1 MRVKITAFLLI
12 SILAVP
18 WLQNLSWGPS
28 AVLVQSVVAWCCWAV
43 FGLLCVGINTTQDQ
57 VHASVVKAWGLAA
70 VLSACIGLL
79 QYFGAANG
87 LQGVASAA
95 DVGQAY
101 GNLRQRNQFATLM
114 SVGLVALLWHAAT
127 ANAHRGLPGATPS
140 KVWALYLMAALLSA
154 ANAASGSRTGMLQW
168 LLLAAV
174 YGFWIAA
181 KRQGLVRQ
189 LLAVS
194 LLAYGLAAML
204 LPILLGQ
211 GVLESGILSR
221 LQEASPA
228 CASRITL
235 WANVLELIARKPLMG
250 WGWGELDYAH
260 FISPF
265 RGVRFCGI
273 VDNAHNLP
281 LQLAVELGLPLA
293 VLVCGLLLGGVLYAK
308 PWREVQPSRQAAWA
322 VLAVIGLHSMLEY
335 PLWYAPFQGAVMAA
349 VFFLCTKT
357 EGLSNTFKKS
367 KIAILSVGI
376 LAASVVVAFDY
387 WRMSQ
392 IYLPLASRAQVF
404 KTNAWHV
411 ANAPWLFKNLA
422 VFAQLT
428 TTALQRDNA
437 AHVHA
442 MALQLLH
449 FSPEPRVIE
458 KLIESAVMLGKKE
471 ESMFYL
477 ARYKDAFP
485 AEAARWMEKHKKTFR
500 MIDVQ

>member
-1 MRVKITAFLLI
+1 MRVKIAAYVLI
-12 SILAVP
+12 SLLALP

-28 AVLVQSVVAWCCWAV
+28 ALLVQSVVAWSCWAV
-43 FGLLCVGINTTQDQ
+43 FGLLCVGVNTTQDQ
-57 VHASVVKAWGLAA
+57 VVASVVKAWGLAA
-70 VLSACIGLL
+70 VLSACIGIL
-79 QYFGAANG
+79 QYFGFANG

-95 DVGQAY
+95 DVGQAF

-114 SVGLVALLWHAAT
+114 SMGLVALLWHAAT
-127 ANAHRGLPGATPS
+127 ANVHRGLLGAAPS
-140 KVWALYLMAALLSA
+140 KVWALYLMVALLSA

-168 LLLAAV
+168 LLLATV
-174 YGFWIAA
+174 YGFWMAS
-181 KRQGLVRQ
+181 KRQGLVPQ

-194 LLAYGLAAML
+194 ILAYGLAAML
-204 LPILLGQ
+204 LPMLLGK
-211 GVLESGILSR
+211 GVLESGILNR

-228 CASRITL
+228 CAGRITL

-265 RGVRFCGI
+265 TGLRFCGI

-281 LQLAVELGLPLA
+281 LQLAVALGLPLA

-308 PWREVQPSRQAAWA
+308 PWREVQPTRQAAWA

-335 PLWYAPFQGAVMAA
+335 PLWYAPFQGAVIAA
-349 VFFLCTKT
+349 VFFLCLRA
-357 EGLSNTFKKS
+357 EGLRNTIKKS
-367 KIAILSVGI
+367 GLVIISVGI

-404 KTNAWHV
+404 KTKGLQV
-411 ANAPWLFKNLA
+411 ANASWLFKNLA
-422 VFAQLT
+422 AFAELT
-428 TTALQRDNA
+428 TTELHRDNA
-437 AHVHA
+437 DHVHA

-458 KLIESAVMLGKKE
+458 KLIESAAMLGKNE

-485 AEAARWMEKHKKTFR
+485 AEAARWMEKLKKSVSP
-500 MIDVQ
+500 D